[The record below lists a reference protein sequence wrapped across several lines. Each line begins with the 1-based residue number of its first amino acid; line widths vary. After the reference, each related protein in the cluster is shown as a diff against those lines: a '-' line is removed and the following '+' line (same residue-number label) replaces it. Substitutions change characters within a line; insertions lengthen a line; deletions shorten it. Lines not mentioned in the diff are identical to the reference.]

1 MANAERK
8 KLMAEGMKFHT
19 VPNPKAYFKLA
30 VDSAYQRM
38 TDRLKKTK
46 RGTGTVSRLRATWQ
60 E

>member
-1 MANAERK
+1 
-8 KLMAEGMKFHT
+8 MKFYT